1 MYSNAIIDWHRAF
14 ERGDANGTAVVSEL
28 APEYVWTPSSRGVA
42 KQWLVDNG
50 YRLDADTGASFVAS
64 RGDLPRL
71 PAPTQSL
78 GGCFP

>member
-1 MYSNAIIDWHRAF
+1 MR
-14 ERGDANGTAVVSEL
+14 
-28 APEYVWTPSSRGVA
+28 SSRGVA